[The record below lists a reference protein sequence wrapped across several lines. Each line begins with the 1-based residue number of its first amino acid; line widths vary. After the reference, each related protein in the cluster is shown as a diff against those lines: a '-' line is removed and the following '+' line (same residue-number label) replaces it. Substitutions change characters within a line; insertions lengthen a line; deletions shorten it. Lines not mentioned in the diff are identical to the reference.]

1 MTRKKLSIGIISVLV
16 AALAVF
22 VMFRSDKDAAVPE
35 AVEPSTLKRA
45 QRQHRGTGRADAPA
59 VKEGRFQ
66 KRNRK
71 TAAGKKTGNKKP
83 MGVTEAAMGESKSPA
98 EDSAAAGDSAA
109 GKAVAAWEG
118 LIDKLSELTGAP
130 TAEQMVSVKEAF
142 DSLDKND
149 QEDAIKT
156 ALNLLPDE
164 QFIALYG
171 ILLDKTVNEEILDAI
186 FSDALNR
193 PEEIKIPLMKALVK
207 DKTHPMY
214 FESARIL
221 DVTGELDKATD
232 GETGEKDEVSGE
244 L

>member
-1 MTRKKLSIGIISVLV
+1 MV
-16 AALAVF
+16 ALAAF
-22 VMFRSDKDAAVPE
+22 VMFRSDKDTAVPE
-35 AVEPSTLKRA
+35 AVKPSTLKRA
-45 QRQHRGTGRADAPA
+45 QRQHRGTGRADAPT
-59 VKEGRFQ
+59 VKESRLQ

-71 TAAGKKTGNKKP
+71 TATGKKTVNKKP
-83 MGVTEAAMGESKSPA
+83 MGAAETEMGESKNLA

-109 GKAVAAWEG
+109 EKAVEAWEG
-118 LIDKLSELTGAP
+118 LIDKLSELTDTP

-142 DSLDKND
+142 DSLNKND

-171 ILLDKTVNEEILDAI
+171 ILLDKAVNEDILDAI

-193 PEEIKIPLMKALVK
+193 SDEIKIPLMKELVK

-221 DVTGELDKATD
+221 DVTGELDKTTD
-232 GETGEKDEVSGE
+232 GETGERVEVSGE

>member
-1 MTRKKLSIGIISVLV
+1 MTRTKLFIVIVSVLMV
-16 AALAVF
+16 ALAAF
-22 VMFRSDKDAAVPE
+22 VIFRSDKDAAVPE
-35 AVEPSTLKRA
+35 AVKPSTLKRA

-59 VKEGRFQ
+59 VKESRLQ

-71 TAAGKKTGNKKP
+71 TATGKKTVNKKP
-83 MGVTEAAMGESKSPA
+83 MGAAETAMGESKNLA
-98 EDSAAAGDSAA
+98 EDSAAGDPAA
-109 GKAVAAWEG
+109 EKAVEAWEG
-118 LIDKLSELTGAP
+118 LIDKLSELTDTP

-142 DSLDKND
+142 DSLNKND

-171 ILLDKTVNEEILDAI
+171 ILLDKVVNEDILDAI

-193 PEEIKIPLMKALVK
+193 SDEIKIPLMKELVK

-214 FESARIL
+214 FESVRIL
-221 DVTGELDKATD
+221 DVTGELDKTTD
-232 GETGEKDEVSGE
+232 DETGERVEVSGE